1 MACRE
6 KRQKKAGNRM
16 VKPCF
21 LAAILMIVLPFK
33 IFSETQALQA
43 IHTIEFAQ
51 LELYDELEKYQV
63 TFGEVKELIDEKFF
77 KTGLDPD
84 PEWSGTQDP
93 AQLDVTIL
101 TKGNTVFIEVELTAD
116 ACFLPSRVYT
126 HGTIWKKWD
135 ILTDPS
141 RDNILLSIGNNVN
154 EILQLYIA
162 SR

>member
-1 MACRE
+1 
-6 KRQKKAGNRM
+6 M

-63 TFGEVKELIDEKFF
+63 TFDEVKDLIDEKFF
-77 KTGLDPD
+77 KAGLDPD
-84 PEWSGTQDP
+84 PEWSETQDP

-101 TKGNTVFIEVELTAD
+101 SKGNTIFIEVELTAD

-126 HGTIWKKWD
+126 HGTIWKKWG

-141 RDNILLSIGNNVN
+141 RDNILLLIGNNVD
-154 EILQLYIA
+154 EILQLYLT

>member
-1 MACRE
+1 
-6 KRQKKAGNRM
+6 M
-16 VKPCF
+16 VKPYF
-21 LAAILMIVLPFK
+21 LVASLIIVLPFK
-33 IFSETQALQA
+33 IFSGTQILQV
-43 IHTIEFAQ
+43 INTIEFAR

-63 TFGEVKELIDEKFF
+63 TFGEVKDLIDEKFF

-101 TKGNTVFIEVELTAD
+101 SKGNTIFIEVELTAD

-135 ILTDPS
+135 MLTDPS
-141 RDNILLSIGNNVN
+141 RDNILLSIGSNVN